1 MPWFL
6 QTSSEPQRSCWNRR
20 WQGYKAS
27 VTPYEHCSQS
37 QENFQFPR
45 RKMVKQAIHKW
56 AHCWR
61 KGHPFVPKASN
72 VAGKTLC
79 QKGEAGEVSQTLP
92 ESVHVSGLVLPP
104 CSLFGYK
111 TSLCPCIGATYW
123 AHGHL
128 PAPILGKL
136 CQARGYEVRLLLTGC
151 NLTSPRHPPIVL
163 AHLAWL
169 GQRVPVTLGEWGV
182 PWSYVFS
189 FGFVQRVWNL
199 REPVTMPIPQGPAPL
214 ESVSV
219 GLGWPW
225 NLHF

>member
-1 MPWFL
+1 MLTVLGKLPV
-6 QTSSEPQRSCWNRR
+6 S
-20 WQGYKAS
+20 KA
-27 VTPYEHCSQS
+27 QNG
-37 QENFQFPR
+37 Q
-45 RKMVKQAIHKW
+45 
-56 AHCWR
+56 
-61 KGHPFVPKASN
+61 ASN
-72 VAGKTLC
+72 SQMSSLLRKRSSLCPKGQQCNWKRLC

-136 CQARGYEVRLLLTGC
+136 CQARGYEVRLLLTDC

-169 GQRVPVTLGEWGV
+169 GQRVPVTFGGV
-182 PWSYVFS
+182 GCTLVLCIQLWLCP
-189 FGFVQRVWNL
+189 
-199 REPVTMPIPQGPAPL
+199 E
-214 ESVSV
+214 
-219 GLGWPW
+219 GLKS
-225 NLHF
+225 

>member
-1 MPWFL
+1 MSSAHSPRK
-6 QTSSEPQRSCWNRR
+6 TSSFQGAKWSSKQFTNELTAEEKVIPLSQRPAM
-20 WQGYKAS
+20 QL
-27 VTPYEHCSQS
+27 E
-37 QENFQFPR
+37 
-45 RKMVKQAIHKW
+45 
-56 AHCWR
+56 
-61 KGHPFVPKASN
+61 
-72 VAGKTLC
+72 KTLC

-136 CQARGYEVRLLLTGC
+136 CQARGYEVRLLLTDC

-169 GQRVPVTLGEWGV
+169 GQRVPVTFGGV
-182 PWSYVFS
+182 GCTLVLCIQLWLCP
-189 FGFVQRVWNL
+189 
-199 REPVTMPIPQGPAPL
+199 E
-214 ESVSV
+214 
-219 GLGWPW
+219 GLKS
-225 NLHF
+225 